1 MADQQPG
8 ASAFQQNES
17 RLIGQQPYQGGQ
29 AIVGPQGQQQT
40 VMFGGQPVMAAGQ
53 QGGQMMMGQQG
64 GQMMMGQPMM
74 MGQQG
79 GQMMMGQ
86 PMMMGQQGGQMATGQ
101 PMVMGQPMVVG
112 QPMVMM
118 GGQQAVGPWPAQMQV
133 GPMGQL
139 PQVQM
144 AGVPMGQMAYPQM
157 YPPPSAG
164 VMYNSAQG
172 GMVVMGSPYFN
183 PPNLKYTPVSY
194 LWLSYFTMV
203 VFGLMFPLSLLLS
216 VPAVVMSRKSV
227 NSAGDGDIRKAKSNS
242 TVAVYLN
249 FAAVVFAFVAG
260 DLVLG
265 LVLGLYQPPRY
276 Y

>member
-1 MADQQPG
+1 M
-8 ASAFQQNES
+8 
-17 RLIGQQPYQGGQ
+17 
-29 AIVGPQGQQQT
+29 GPQGQQQT

-79 GQMMMGQ
+79 GQMMMGQPMMMGQQGGQMMMGQPAMMGQ

-172 GMVVMGSPYFN
+172 GMVVMVRHDCRGSCMLVLVELHPTEDGR
-183 PPNLKYTPVSY
+183 TPAH
-194 LWLSYFTMV
+194 
-203 VFGLMFPLSLLLS
+203 LLL
-216 VPAVVMSRKSV
+216 P
-227 NSAGDGDIRKAKSNS
+227 G
-242 TVAVYLN
+242 
-249 FAAVVFAFVAG
+249 FVAYFYNQCISLHKIG
-260 DLVLG
+260 VG
-265 LVLGLYQPPRY
+265 KRIT
-276 Y
+276 